1 MSGDDKVRFC
11 GLCNLNVYNISAMTG
26 AEAEQLIVRT
36 EGRLCAKLYRRTDGT
51 IITADCPVGWR
62 ALKRRASFV
71 AGATLSALLSLF
83 GGATAQ
89 QQQQAASKE
98 KAVDECRNQVTIKRA
113 VAETLPEE
121 RRAMLSGK
129 ILDVIGGGI
138 PLATLTLVEE
148 TTKEKHATITTED
161 GSFQIPKLPAGTYR
175 LEIAADLGFFPLTI
189 EKLALR
195 PEEAVRLD
203 AVLSVAEMLSG
214 IVNVLSPDDLIQSG
228 RKPGE
233 TVMKVD
239 GVIIRYDD

>member
-11 GLCNLNVYNISAMTG
+11 GLCNLNVYNISAMSG
-26 AEAEQLIVRT
+26 AEAERLIAGT
-36 EGRLCAKLYRRTDGT
+36 EGRLCAKLYRRPDGT
-51 IITADCPVGWR
+51 IITADCPARWR

-71 AGATLSALLSLF
+71 AGATLTALLSLF

-89 QQQQAASKE
+89 QQAASKE
-98 KAVDECRNQVTIKRA
+98 KAVEECRNQVTIKRA
-113 VAETLPEE
+113 ATETLPEDK
-121 RRAMLSGK
+121 RAMLSGK
-129 ILDVIGGGI
+129 VLDVVGGGI
-138 PLATLTLVEE
+138 PLASLTLVEV
-148 TTKEKHATITTED
+148 TTREKHATIAAED

-189 EKLALR
+189 EKLDLR
-195 PEEAVRLD
+195 PDEAVRLD

-214 IVNVLSPDDLIQSG
+214 IVDTFSPDDRINAS
-228 RKPGE
+228 RKPGQ